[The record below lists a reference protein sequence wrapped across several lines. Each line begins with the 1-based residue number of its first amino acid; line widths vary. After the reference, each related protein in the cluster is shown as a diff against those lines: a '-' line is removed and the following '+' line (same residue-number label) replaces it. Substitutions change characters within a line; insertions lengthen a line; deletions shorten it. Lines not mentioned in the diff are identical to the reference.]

1 MDHMDNNPNAHAVAP
16 GHITNPLIMIHVTCM
31 LGIRRHKIHV
41 PLMTAAVL
49 VALTGYFFG
58 YFHHLF
64 GIGEGVHDH
73 DDDHQEGGGDMG
85 GMTDMHKR
93 QAGDTS
99 AEHYG
104 WSWKTSAHGAMAN
117 LMLILL
123 FVQVGMGAYRKLTK
137 GRPRLQ
143 FKWLKGS
150 LPKNIHSY
158 LGKAH
163 LVLAYIQMVLGAIKL
178 IEACPGQAFGQCISH
193 IVMGGSFWWYGGIY
207 LAYLVGSFPGV
218 SRPEWYESVVMTVW
232 GVINFSILHQWG
244 TRWSHADLQHTS
256 LGLLWVGGGVL
267 SLVLESKFNPLA
279 QFIIRKNPIPALLI
293 ILTGYAM
300 GQHAQY
306 YMFAT
311 MIHTF
316 FGYCLMLGGV
326 CRLIQLALRPS
337 VSPMGS
343 SSTTSATEDDDD
355 ATTLEDEDIH
365 SPKSKLRSRTAT
377 RPENL
382 PGLANGETPVSAF
395 FGFLS
400 ALGLVSAGLL
410 FQSAHEEQ
418 LNIMMYY
425 LSDASTYI
433 NWIMAFSFFCITY
446 MLVITQ
452 IGKKRIGSET
462 KSSKSSYNRLRTNVD
477 ADEDRSRGGRQL
489 SDRDIEMSG
498 FLDIE
503 E

>member
-1 MDHMDNNPNAHAVAP
+1 MDMDDVNPNAHAVSST
-16 GHITNPLIMIHVTCM
+16 HITNPLIIIHVTCM
-31 LGIRRHKIHV
+31 LGVRRSKYHV
-41 PLMTAAVL
+41 PWNAAMFL
-49 VALTGYFFG
+49 VAMVGYFFG
-58 YFHHLF
+58 YGHHMF
-64 GIGEGVHDH
+64 GEGGEDHDH
-73 DDDHQEGGGDMG
+73 DDGTADPNAEMT
-85 GMTDMHKR
+85 GMRKR

-104 WSWKTSAHGAMAN
+104 WKWNISAHGAMAN
-117 LMLILL
+117 LLLLLL
-123 FVQVGMGAYRKLTK
+123 FVQIGMGVYRRMTK
-137 GRPRLQ
+137 GKPRMQ
-143 FKWLKGS
+143 VKWLPGS
-150 LPKNIHSY
+150 VAQKVHSY

-163 LVLAYIQMVLGAIKL
+163 LVLAYLQMILGCIRL

-207 LAYLVGSFPGV
+207 IAYLVGSFPGV

-256 LGLLWVGGGVL
+256 LGLLWVGGGML

-306 YMFAT
+306 YKFAT
-311 MIHTF
+311 SVHTF
-316 FGYCLMLGGV
+316 FGYSLMLGGV
-326 CRLIQLALRPS
+326 CRLIQLALRPA
-337 VSPMGS
+337 VSPMES
-343 SSTTSATEDDDD
+343 SASRNSVDDEDDV
-355 ATTLEDEDIH
+355 TLEDEDLQD
-365 SPKSKLRSRTAT
+365 KTKVRMGAGQND
-377 RPENL
+377 NL

-400 ALGLVSAGLL
+400 SIGLVSAGLL

-418 LNIMMYY
+418 LNMTMYY

-433 NWIMAFSFFCITY
+433 NWIMAFAFFSVTY
-446 MLVITQ
+446 MLVLTQ
-452 IGKKRIGSET
+452 VGKKRIGSVDSGAG
-462 KSSKSSYNRLRTNVD
+462 KAYNRVRTRVD
-477 ADEDRSRGGRQL
+477 SEDRGRVLSQEDIELSGFMEADE
-489 SDRDIEMSG
+489 
-498 FLDIE
+498 
-503 E
+503 